1 MIEHTNANM
10 CPIPL
15 PPRTAL
21 PGVITRVSSVI
32 TLYRYPSINMLQ
44 MLQHILPENF
54 GLILLLYLNSKIVLV
69 MDLKATKYVKIRE
82 LACNDV
88 QKVADSLNV
97 NLTHLN
103 FDRLNFGETNAFD
116 VFYNADVA
124 LVDVSI
130 QKRKS

>member
-54 GLILLLYLNSKIVLV
+54 GLILLLYLNSKVDDFIAQ
-69 MDLKATKYVKIRE
+69 MNSISRNSQNE
-82 LACNDV
+82 L
-88 QKVADSLNV
+88 
-97 NLTHLN
+97 H
-103 FDRLNFGETNAFD
+103 FDW
-116 VFYNADVA
+116 
-124 LVDVSI
+124 
-130 QKRKS
+130 